1 MTANREAENKARKES
16 ELAAKEKARLD
27 AEQAKKAKEA
37 EDKARKESELAAKEK
52 ARLDAEQAN
61 RPVRKN
67 IGLTQQGTAVM
78 LEMANPTLFDEIYK
92 LQKRLENVDGLKVIV
107 TGGSQHEGVFIGVSV
122 QKPMDLISV
131 LSNMPMV
138 EDAFAKG
145 EKIVVVLK
153 ASNIR

>member
-1 MTANREAENKARKES
+1 
-16 ELAAKEKARLD
+16 
-27 AEQAKKAKEA
+27 
-37 EDKARKESELAAKEK
+37 
-52 ARLDAEQAN
+52 
-61 RPVRKN
+61 
-67 IGLTQQGTAVM
+67 M
-78 LEMANPTLFDEIYK
+78 LELANPTLFDEIYK